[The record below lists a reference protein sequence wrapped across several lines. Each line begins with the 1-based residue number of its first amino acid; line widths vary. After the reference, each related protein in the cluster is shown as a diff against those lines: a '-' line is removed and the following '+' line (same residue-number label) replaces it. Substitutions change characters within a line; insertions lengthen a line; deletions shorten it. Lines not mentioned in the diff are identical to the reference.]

1 VWPKVAAT
9 DEATVENVLYGLDAT
24 LALNNN
30 NDDDDEEEQ
39 EDDLLADKA
48 NHLESDDVA

>member
-1 VWPKVAAT
+1 
-9 DEATVENVLYGLDAT
+9 LDAT